1 MKSDSQKTSAITVLI
16 ADDHAVLR
24 AGLKLLISTQ
34 SDMQVVGEAEN
45 GLQALERVQMLQ
57 PDILLLDLAMPGVG
71 GLEILRQLVRTH
83 AGVSVLVLTMH
94 EEENYLRQAL
104 EAGAAG
110 YVPKS
115 AADTE
120 LLSAIRAVA
129 KGDMYIH
136 PSQTKSLLGRMLPE
150 SVASTPS
157 TVGEAALSD
166 REQEVVKLVALG
178 HTNQQVA
185 DQLHL
190 SVKTVETYRARAMQ
204 KLGLRSRA
212 ALVRYAI
219 EDGMIRG

>member
-219 EDGMIRG
+219 EAGMIRG